1 MKRLYFILFT
11 LLCAMAAHAQ
21 EIQTVTTKELFKE
34 VEKIEHVKDIKINPF
49 MMSIARVA
57 APDNSKEMLKQ
68 VNSMRMFFLGE
79 CSKEDIQRFTERISG
94 VEINGFEK
102 PVEETSENDARSRVF
117 MKTKGDYIEEVIVA
131 TLDKENTCLIYMK
144 GELTQETLIKMS
156 QRDSIPQ

>member
-1 MKRLYFILFT
+1 
-11 LLCAMAAHAQ
+11 
-21 EIQTVTTKELFKE
+21 
-34 VEKIEHVKDIKINPF
+34 
-49 MMSIARVA
+49 
-57 APDNSKEMLKQ
+57 
-68 VNSMRMFFLGE
+68 MFFLGE
-79 CSKEDIQRFTERISG
+79 CSQEDIQRFTERISG
-94 VEINGFEK
+94 IEINGFEK